1 MNQDLQA
8 RSETPDDCLSR
19 EPRPEGAK
27 PHIAVCICTYKRPL
41 PLERLLKELNRQ
53 RTDGLFTYS
62 IVIADNDEAQSGSAA
77 VERMRPLCAVPIRYC
92 VQPERGIA
100 HARNKVV
107 ANADG
112 EFLAFIDDDEFPIA
126 AWLLTLF
133 TACGRY
139 NVDGVL
145 GPVRRHFDE
154 PPPAWL
160 GKSRLLDRRVNPTGM
175 PLEWRKARTG
185 NVLLKRRVIE
195 GDSQPFRPEFTS
207 GEDRDFFRRKMEAGF
222 SFIWSAE
229 AEVFEVLPP
238 TRWKR
243 GYFVKRGL
251 LNGAME
257 TKLPDFRFRDVLKS
271 VIAIPVYSVA
281 LPFVLLFGQHRFMNL
296 LFSLCCH
303 AGRLLAAAGIH
314 IVRGQ
319 YLTD

>member
-1 MNQDLQA
+1 MNQDLHSPPTTNDPPA
-8 RSETPDDCLSR
+8 GV
-19 EPRPEGAK
+19 PRPEGSK
-27 PHIAVCICTYKRPL
+27 PHISVCVCTYRRPH

-53 RTDGLFTYS
+53 QTGGLFTYS
-62 IVIADNDEAQSGSAA
+62 VVIVDNDPAQSGAA
-77 VERMRPLCAVPIRYC
+77 TVERMRAACAVPIRYC

-107 ANADG
+107 AHAEG
-112 EFLAFIDDDEFPIA
+112 EFLAFIDDDEFPIST
-126 AWLLTLF
+126 WLVTLF
-133 TACGRY
+133 AACGRY

-160 GKSRLLDRRVNPTGM
+160 GKSHLLDRRVNPTGM
-175 PLEWRKARTG
+175 PVEWREARTG

-195 GDSQPFRPEFTS
+195 GDSEPFRPEFKS
-207 GEDRDFFRRKMEAGF
+207 GEDRDFFRRKIEAGF
-222 SFIWSAE
+222 CFIWSAE
-229 AEVFEVLPP
+229 AEVFEVLPS

-243 GYFVKRGL
+243 SYFMKRGL

-257 TKLPDFRFRDVLKS
+257 TKLPEFGISDVLKAL
-271 VIAIPVYSVA
+271 VAIPTYTVA
-281 LPFVLLFGQHRFMNL
+281 LPFVLLFGQYRFMNL

-303 AGRLLAAAGIH
+303 TGRLLAAVGIH

-319 YLTD
+319 YVTD